1 MSVSFGDSIRR
12 GRAVVGL
19 SQAKVAEL
27 IGKSPSTVRS
37 WELGRTSPSEPGV
50 VSALAAVLGIDES
63 TLLGRAGFAEPV
75 LTPRLSLQQELESLR
90 HNDPTPIPPPEPL
103 PPKVKAPRD
112 DDSRQPAV
120 SKPSRFALRSGPPRH
135 LVPEGIEIQP
145 LPPLLAAATLPPVTE
160 EKSGTEEK
168 PISVTVLEAAK
179 PAAPR
184 RQRKVTVLPQ
194 ATSGAGRSYI
204 EDSDQRELYRWRGV
218 VTVVCLVVLLL
229 AFWWAL
235 RNLGSAVSDF
245 FGSFID
251 LLNF

>member
-12 GRAVVGL
+12 GRAMAGL

-63 TLLGRAGFAEPV
+63 ILLGRAGFDEPV
-75 LTPRLSLQQELESLR
+75 LTPRPSLEEELDGLR

-103 PPKVKAPRD
+103 PPKEVKAKAKAPRKLPV
-112 DDSRQPAV
+112 SR
-120 SKPSRFALRSGPPRH
+120 PSLFGLREGPPRH
-135 LVPEGIEIQP
+135 LVPEGIELQP
-145 LPPLLAAATLPPVTE
+145 LPPLLAAATLPAE
-160 EKSGTEEK
+160 TEEK
-168 PISVTVLEAAK
+168 PISITVLEAPK
-179 PAAPR
+179 PEVPR
-184 RQRKVTVLPQ
+184 RERKVTVLPRA
-194 ATSGAGRSYI
+194 ATGAARSYV
-204 EDSDQRELYRWRGV
+204 EDSDQLELYRWRGV
-218 VTVVCLVVLLL
+218 VTMVCLVVLAL